1 MQEKAIGRSFCWF
14 IVLVLP
20 LVLILGVLPCAAEE
34 TYTLQDL
41 IANGT
46 VIHIDNLEFSNFAEQ
61 YFYPVDLVRHY
72 EEIDVE
78 IVGACTDSPGLRF
91 TPKPDST
98 EWSRD
103 VQGTQY
109 VVLSYDVKVI
119 DGSPMIIGSRLILE
133 PGNVVAVDPVGSF
146 SIAKVEDKG
155 TVGPNDKFWVQRHNA
170 VGSSGVNII
179 EDTLQGESEF
189 LGKAMVS
196 PDLFVALSL
205 TSPEGEAAI
214 QSFEH
219 RVLLPVEGRPIA
231 NAGFDLAVADVANL
245 DGSKSSD
252 PDGQLISYS
261 WKLKHRE
268 DPNFDREAVGSTP
281 EVSDLEPGF
290 YDVELMVTDNEGYT
304 AMDTMLLAAS
314 GPSGAGTEP
323 GTQENA
329 ELNLWR
335 FELKKYKYCK
345 WSIARMLGTF
355 DLPDD
360 FKFHRGDDLV
370 GKVTVQINRGK
381 QPLIVMSDDLKL
393 KAKNWRYKSVIR
405 SH

>member
-1 MQEKAIGRSFCWF
+1 
-14 IVLVLP
+14 
-20 LVLILGVLPCAAEE
+20 
-34 TYTLQDL
+34 
-41 IANGT
+41 
-46 VIHIDNLEFSNFAEQ
+46 
-61 YFYPVDLVRHY
+61 
-72 EEIDVE
+72 
-78 IVGACTDSPGLRF
+78 
-91 TPKPDST
+91 
-98 EWSRD
+98 
-103 VQGTQY
+103 
-109 VVLSYDVKVI
+109 VKVI

-133 PGNVVAVDPVGSF
+133 PGNVVAADPVGSF

-155 TVGPNDKFWVQRHNA
+155 TVGSNDKFWVQRHNA

-231 NAGFDLAVADVANL
+231 NAGSDQAVFDQVSLNGSDSSPADATYQWELYQKGENGWEFSDSAPGVQAEFTNL
-245 DGSKSSD
+245 V
-252 PDGQLISYS
+252 
-261 WKLKHRE
+261 
-268 DPNFDREAVGSTP
+268 N
-281 EVSDLEPGF
+281 GF
-290 YDVELMVTDNEGYT
+290 YEARLKVTNSLGVSAVDT
-304 AMDTMLLAAS
+304 AIIAAA
-314 GPSGAGTEP
+314 GPPGAGTEP
-323 GTQENA
+323 GNQTNA
-329 ELNLWR
+329 ELNLWH

-355 DLPDD
+355 DLPDN
-360 FKFHRGDDLV
+360 FKFDRGDDLV
-370 GKVTVQINRGK
+370 GKVTVQINRGE
-381 QPLIVMSDDLKL
+381 QPLIFMSDDLKL

>member
-14 IVLVLP
+14 IVLVLT

-78 IVGACTDSPGLRF
+78 IVGACTNSPGLRF

-133 PGNVVAVDPVGSF
+133 PGNVVAVVPVGSF

-155 TVGPNDKFWVQRHNA
+155 TVGSNDKFWVQRHNA

-231 NAGFDLAVADVANL
+231 NAGSDQAVFDQVSLNGSDSSPADATYQWELYQKGENGWEFSDSAPGVQAEFTNL
-245 DGSKSSD
+245 V
-252 PDGQLISYS
+252 
-261 WKLKHRE
+261 
-268 DPNFDREAVGSTP
+268 N
-281 EVSDLEPGF
+281 GF
-290 YDVELMVTDNEGYT
+290 YEARLKVTNSLGVSAVDT
-304 AMDTMLLAAS
+304 AIIAAA
-314 GPSGAGTEP
+314 GPPGAGTEP
-323 GTQENA
+323 GNQTNA
-329 ELNLWR
+329 ELNLWH

-355 DLPDD
+355 DLPDN
-360 FKFHRGDDLV
+360 FKFDRGDDLV
-370 GKVTVQINRGK
+370 GKVTVQINRGE
-381 QPLIVMSDDLKL
+381 QPLIFMSDDLKL